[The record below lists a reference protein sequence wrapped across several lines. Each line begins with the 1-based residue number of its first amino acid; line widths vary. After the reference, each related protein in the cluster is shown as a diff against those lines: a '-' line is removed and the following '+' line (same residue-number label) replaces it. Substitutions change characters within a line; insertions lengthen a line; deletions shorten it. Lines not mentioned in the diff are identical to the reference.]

1 MNREYILRTRVTT
14 ETKDELQKL
23 ADADRRTL
31 SDFARI
37 ILENYIAEKVQKMPV
52 NTEENQN

>member
-1 MNREYILRTRVTT
+1 MNREYILRTRITT
-14 ETKDELQKL
+14 ETKDALQKL

-52 NTEENQN
+52 DTEKNQN